1 MSTKKEL
8 VIEKGIEHSVSPKRD
23 VLVVPPGARGAES
36 IHPAHLAQP
45 EVTQDDDRGPM
56 ALDITGLVLR
66 KQLKKKE
73 EKRLKKLK
81 ERGDLAGKAKM
92 PGSPLSPSSSS
103 SISSVSTVSLSPTE
117 IFAYEE
123 EQRLKANLTPLGSPK
138 SVSPRLSPLGRG
150 TGTGMGV
157 GMGVGARAKRKS
169 SSSSSSSSSK
179 SPKRRKPLTPRFEK
193 VEATSVSPK
202 GRGKGKGKEGTK
214 HEGGAGRTRKKYKR
228 SLRKINSRK
237 RR

>member
-81 ERGDLAGKAKM
+81 ERGGLAGKAKM

-157 GMGVGARAKRKS
+157 GARARRKS
-169 SSSSSSSSSK
+169 SSSTSSSSSSK
-179 SPKRRKPLTPRFEK
+179 SPKGRKPLTPRFEK

-202 GRGKGKGKEGTK
+202 GRGKGKEKEGTK
-214 HEGGAGRTRKKYKR
+214 HEGGAGRTRRKYKCK
-228 SLRKINSRK
+228 LRKTHSRK

>member
-157 GMGVGARAKRKS
+157 GARARRKS
-169 SSSSSSSSSK
+169 SSSTSSSSSSK

-202 GRGKGKGKEGTK
+202 GRGKGKEGTK
-214 HEGGAGRTRKKYKR
+214 HEGGAGRTRRKYKCK
-228 SLRKINSRK
+228 LRKTHSRK

>member
-8 VIEKGIEHSVSPKRD
+8 VIDKGIEHSVSPKRD

-150 TGTGMGV
+150 TGM
-157 GMGVGARAKRKS
+157 GMGVGARARRKS
-169 SSSSSSSSSK
+169 SSSTSSSSK
-179 SPKRRKPLTPRFEK
+179 SPKGRKPLTPRFEK

-228 SLRKINSRK
+228 KLRKTHSRK

>member
-8 VIEKGIEHSVSPKRD
+8 KIEKGIKHSVSPKRD

-45 EVTQDDDRGPM
+45 EVTQDDRGPL
-56 ALDITGLVLR
+56 ALDITGLVRR
-66 KQLKKKE
+66 KQDEKILKKKE
-73 EKRLKKLK
+73 EKQKK
-81 ERGDLAGKAKM
+81 RGDLAGKAKM
-92 PGSPLSPSSSS
+92 PSSPPSSSS
-103 SISSVSTVSLSPTE
+103 SISSISTVSLSPTE

-123 EQRLKANLTPLGSPK
+123 EQRLKANLPPLGSPK

-150 TGTGMGV
+150 KGMGM
-157 GMGVGARAKRKS
+157 GMGVGAQARRKS
-169 SSSSSSSSSK
+169 STSSSSSSK
-179 SPKRRKPLTPRFEK
+179 SPKGRKPLTSRFEK

-202 GRGKGKGKEGTK
+202 GRGKGKEGTK

-228 SLRKINSRK
+228 SLRKNNSRK